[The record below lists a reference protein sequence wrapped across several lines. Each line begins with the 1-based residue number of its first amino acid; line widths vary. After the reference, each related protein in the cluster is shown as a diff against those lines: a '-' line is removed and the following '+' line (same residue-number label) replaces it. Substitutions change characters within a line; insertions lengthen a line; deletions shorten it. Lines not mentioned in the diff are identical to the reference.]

1 MGAQARQQY
10 PVGVVVWGSGGS
22 GFCVGAMEV
31 PPVLDVRSRQ
41 AANRRLAVRLGLL
54 AVLFVG
60 FGFALVP
67 MYDAFCRMTGLDGR
81 TGAIAAAS
89 VDNTQVDYSR
99 WVTVEFMSH
108 AMPGAGLE
116 FVPEKFKIRV
126 HPGAI
131 AHINYVAKNPTDR
144 SFVGQAVPNVTPA
157 VAAKH
162 FKKIE
167 CFCFTQQTFQP
178 GEVRQMPVTFVVS
191 PELSR
196 DLGTV
201 TLSYTFFEAVKK
213 RG

>member
-1 MGAQARQQY
+1 
-10 PVGVVVWGSGGS
+10 
-22 GFCVGAMEV
+22 MEV
-31 PPVLDVRSRQ
+31 PSVLGPAARQ
-41 AANRRLAVRLGLL
+41 AANRRLAIRLALV
-54 AVLFVG
+54 AVFFTG

-67 MYDAFCRMTGLDGR
+67 LYDAFCRITGLDGR
-81 TGAIAAAS
+81 TGVMAAS
-89 VDNTQVDYSR
+89 ALENSQVDYSR
-99 WVTVEFMSH
+99 WVTVEFLSH

-116 FVPEKFKIRV
+116 FVPEQFKIRV
-126 HPGAI
+126 HPGAV

-144 SFVGQAVPNVTPA
+144 SFVGQAVPNVTPGI
-157 VAAKH
+157 AAKH

-196 DLGTV
+196 DLSTV
-201 TLSYTFFEAVKK
+201 TLSYTFYEAVKE

>member
-1 MGAQARQQY
+1 MDAQARDQCSL
-10 PVGVVVWGSGGS
+10 GVVVWSGGGS
-22 GFCVGAMEV
+22 GIRVGAMEV
-31 PPVLDVRSRQ
+31 PPVLSVEARQ

-54 AVLFVG
+54 AMLFAG

-67 MYDAFCRMTGLDGR
+67 MYDAFCRITGLDGR
-81 TGAIAAAS
+81 TGTMAAS
-89 VDNTQVDYSR
+89 AVENTQVDYSR

-108 AMPGAGLE
+108 SMPGAGLE
-116 FVPEKFKIRV
+116 FVPEHFKMRV

-131 AHINYVAKNPTDR
+131 AHINYVGKNPTDR

-196 DLGTV
+196 DLSTV
-201 TLSYTFFEAVKK
+201 TLSYTFFEAVKE